1 MKIEIMTPFELVR
14 YAKPSTELEHAL
26 LDALRENANAAEQ
39 LAEIK
44 TVLSFF
50 DLSPDVD
57 KLDDA
62 LAALNIELDQLKTEN
77 ERLEL
82 LVSEKAAL

>member
-1 MKIEIMTPFELVR
+1 MRVEIMSPFELVR
-14 YAKPSTELEHAL
+14 YATPSTDLEHAL
-26 LDALRENANAAEQ
+26 LNALRENANAAEQ
-39 LAEIK
+39 LAEVETI
-44 TVLSFF
+44 LSFF
-50 DLSPDVD
+50 DLSTDAD

-62 LAALNIELDQLKTEN
+62 LAALHIQNDQLKAEN